1 MSNSQTRATAKYDK
15 DHTKAVMLK
24 LNLIH
29 DADILARLESVDSK
43 QGYIKKLVRNDIR
56 GSGQKHSLEAI
67 RLLIMPVVKKY
78 GLTRVTLFGSYARGE
93 ETETS
98 DVDIMIDGMS
108 NNHLSVYMEMIDALE
123 KTLNKPVD
131 VVSEKRVYSDQSRAG
146 RRLREH
152 IEKDKVVIYE
162 A

>member
-56 GSGQKHSLEAI
+56 GSGQRLSLEAI

-78 GLTRVTLFGSYARGE
+78 GLTRVTLFGSYAVILPIIFSIVASASPLYFPILPIFK
-93 ETETS
+93 TS
-98 DVDIMIDGMS
+98 S
-108 NNHLSVYMEMIDALE
+108 
-123 KTLNKPVD
+123 
-131 VVSEKRVYSDQSRAG
+131 KRFFYCLFMLHCNVGSFLHD
-146 RRLREH
+146 
-152 IEKDKVVIYE
+152 
-162 A
+162 